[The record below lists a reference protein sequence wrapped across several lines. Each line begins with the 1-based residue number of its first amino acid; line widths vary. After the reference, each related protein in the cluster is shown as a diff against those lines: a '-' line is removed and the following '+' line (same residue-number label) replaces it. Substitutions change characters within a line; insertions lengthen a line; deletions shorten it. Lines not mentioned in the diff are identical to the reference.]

1 MRKKTNE
8 YKKSTMTKPKPEL
21 SNLPWTLII
30 DMYAKENGALM
41 EFLTVDLE

>member
-1 MRKKTNE
+1 
-8 YKKSTMTKPKPEL
+8 MTKPEPEL